1 MSLKKI
7 GKGVTKELME
17 SYKKL
22 KIRSKTRRYSTLR
35 VAKAEKKKEY
45 QGYFQK

>member
-1 MSLKKI
+1 MNKKKLKKL
-7 GKGVTKELME
+7 KKELLTQ
-17 SYKKL
+17 YKRL

-35 VAKAEKKKEY
+35 VAKVEKKKEY